1 MIYLRIVFPIT
12 FGITLLCASLCW
24 GDKFDQELGVNSLQ
38 GTRPNIVFFLADDQS
53 RPDHAVYGNTK
64 VPTPT
69 TLAFSKQALVFDR
82 AYTGQAVC
90 APSRSMLYS
99 GLYPIRNGCFLNHY
113 AIRSGVK
120 TLATYLRELDYQV
133 ILAGKSHVKP
143 SAQFPWTEHMNPVR
157 EAGLPRPVIPLDKMD
172 RFMATSGDQPFCII
186 VASEYPHGPYIKETP
201 FTATD
206 IQMPPY
212 LPSTDWNLKR
222 ATQYYASIAQKE
234 KEFAAVLELLKK
246 HEIESD
252 TLVLYA
258 DDHGADMGKFTV
270 SDRGLRVAFM
280 ARWPGRIHTG
290 RTEALVS
297 FADFV
302 PTAIELAGGAAP
314 AALDGKSLLPV
325 LTGAINTHHD
335 YVYGVSHNQGIQRRS
350 VFPQRSIHDGRYH
363 YVHNFNSMER
373 IKRERIKRERSAG
386 KAINYFLERGAKEH
400 GHPEEQLF
408 DTELDPFEFKNR
420 AQDPE
425 LAAVK
430 ARLKDQ
436 LFKWMAQQHDHL
448 TQSSP
453 VTLFAVER
461 HHLNQSEPQF
471 KYIVPAEYA
480 GPVAGLID
488 PHLSTQ
494 PVE

>member
-1 MIYLRIVFPIT
+1 MIYSRFKLCCLL
-12 FGITLLCASLCW
+12 GITLLWQTVCANVPNL
-24 GDKFDQELGVNSLQ
+24 LQ

-120 TLATYLRELDYQV
+120 TLAAYLRELDYQV

-143 SAQFPWTEHMNPVR
+143 AAQFPWTEHMNPMR
-157 EAGLPRPVIPLDKMD
+157 EPGLPRPVIPLDKMD
-172 RFMATSGDQPFCII
+172 RFMAKSGDQPFCII
-186 VASEYPHGPYIKETP
+186 VASEYPHGPYIKNTSFKPE
-201 FTATD
+201 D

-212 LPSTDWNLKR
+212 LPSTQWNMKR
-222 ATQYYASIAQKE
+222 ATEYYASIAQKE
-234 KEFAAVLELLKK
+234 KEFAAVLQLLEK
-246 HEIESD
+246 HDLESD

-280 ARWPGRIHTG
+280 ARWPEKIITG
-290 RTEALVS
+290 RTQALVS

-302 PTAIELAGGAAP
+302 PTAIDLAGGTPP
-314 AALDGKSLLPV
+314 ADLDGKSLLPV
-325 LTGAINTHHD
+325 LTGVSNTHHD

-363 YVHNFNSMER
+363 YVHNFNSTER
-373 IKRERIKRERSAG
+373 IERERAAG

-408 DTELDPFEFKNR
+408 DTKLDPYEFKNR
-420 AQDPE
+420 AQDSE
-425 LAAVK
+425 LAEVK
-430 ARLKDQ
+430 VRLKTQ
-436 LFKWMAQQHDHL
+436 LFKWMASQHDHL
-448 TQSSP
+448 TESSP
-453 VTLFAVER
+453 VTLFAVKK
-461 HHLNQSEPQF
+461 HHLNQSEPQY
-471 KYIVPAEYA
+471 KYIVPAEYT
-480 GPVAGLID
+480 GQITGLVD
-488 PHLSTQ
+488 PHLITSQ
-494 PVE
+494 KNK

>member
-1 MIYLRIVFPIT
+1 MLKKIMSYSRFKLCC
-12 FGITLLCASLCW
+12 LLVTALTWHAVS
-24 GDKFDQELGVNSLQ
+24 GSMPNQLQ

-120 TLATYLRELDYQV
+120 TLAAYLRELDYQV

-143 SAQFPWTEHMNPVR
+143 ATQFPWTEHMSPVR
-157 EAGLPRPVIPLDKMD
+157 EARLPRPVIPLDNID
-172 RFMATSGDQPFCII
+172 RFMAKSGNQPFCII
-186 VASEYPHGPYIKETP
+186 VASEYPHGPYIKNTSYKPE
-201 FTATD
+201 D

-212 LPSTDWNLKR
+212 LPSTKWNLKR

-234 KEFAAVLELLKK
+234 KEFAAVLQLLEK
-246 HEIESD
+246 HELESD
-252 TLVLYA
+252 TLVFYA

-280 ARWPGRIHTG
+280 ARWPEKIITG
-290 RTEALVS
+290 RTQALIS

-302 PTAIELAGGAAP
+302 PTAIELAGGVAP
-314 AALDGKSLLPV
+314 ADLDGKSLLPI
-325 LTGAINTHHD
+325 LTGVSKSHHD
-335 YVYGVSHNQGIQRRS
+335 YVYGVSHNQGIQQRS

-363 YVHNFNSMER
+363 YVHNFNSLER
-373 IKRERIKRERSAG
+373 IERERAAG
-386 KAINYFLERGAKEH
+386 KVINYFLKRGAKKH

-408 DTELDPFEFKNR
+408 DTQLDPFEFKNL

-425 LAAVK
+425 LGEVK
-430 ARLKDQ
+430 KRLKAQ
-436 LFKWMAQQHDHL
+436 LFNWMATQHDHL
-448 TQSSP
+448 TENSP
-453 VTLFAVER
+453 VTLFAVKK

-471 KYIVPAEYA
+471 KYTVPAEYA
-480 GPVAGLID
+480 GPVAGLVD
-488 PHLSTQ
+488 PHYSTTQ
-494 PVE
+494 PNK